1 MRRLLLLR
9 HAKAAPPGSAPDR
22 DRPLAQRGRE
32 AAPLM
37 GRYLAQNGLRPD
49 LALVSPSRRTRETW
63 DLVRAALGDVPAR
76 FDDGL
81 YESKADRLLSL
92 LQTVEASIGTLLLIG
107 HNPGLAELGLVLA
120 GEGEDGSRIARNFP
134 TAALAIL
141 ELDGQAWTELGPGT
155 CRFDRLVTP
164 KSLGAGE
171 DD

>member
-9 HAKAAPPGSAPDR
+9 HAKAAPTGSAPDR

-37 GRYLAQNGLRPD
+37 GRYLVQNGLRPD

-92 LQTVEASIGTLLLIG
+92 LQSVEASIGTLLLI
-107 HNPGLAELGLVLA
+107 
-120 GEGEDGSRIARNFP
+120 
-134 TAALAIL
+134 
-141 ELDGQAWTELGPGT
+141 
-155 CRFDRLVTP
+155 
-164 KSLGAGE
+164 
-171 DD
+171 